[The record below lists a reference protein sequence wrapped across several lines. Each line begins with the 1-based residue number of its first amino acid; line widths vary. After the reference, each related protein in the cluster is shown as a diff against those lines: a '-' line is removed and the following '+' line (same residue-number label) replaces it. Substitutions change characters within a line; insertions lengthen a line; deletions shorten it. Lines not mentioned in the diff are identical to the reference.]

1 MKHTEVLKTAALTL
15 SARGRQYGPE
25 EECFD
30 RIAKLAS
37 IILNKNIS
45 PYDIAM
51 IQVATKLGRLQED
64 RINSDSYVD
73 GVNYLAFAAQFAG
86 AQSSIETAV
95 EDDTAAMI
103 AKKFANLKA
112 QENAAQSQTSQTVT
126 FTPKPDEISS

>member
-15 SARGRQYGPE
+15 SARGRQYGPA

-30 RIAKLAS
+30 RIAQISTL
-37 IILNKNIS
+37 ILNKSIS

-64 RINSDSYVD
+64 RLNGDSYVD
-73 GVNYLAFAAQFAG
+73 GVNYLSFAAQFAG
-86 AQSSIETAV
+86 AEESIATSI

-103 AKKFANLKA
+103 ARKYAPQKA
-112 QENAAQSQTSQTVT
+112 QNAPQAEPAQTVS
-126 FTPKPDEISS
+126 FTAAPEQSSS